1 MEGEGASPAEGT
13 GSCRPPSLPPLT
25 PHFSQALVAPSPP
38 SLISHSQF
46 LAPCRCLG
54 VYVCAWECLGCV
66 CENKYISSLLWKIEI
81 NSNLLTKVILNVWK
95 LSVTSI
101 FPCLHARQMVDVYM
115 GRVSM
120 SSSRKAVMNK
130 SGPGGTALTV
140 NIDAGDE
147 YIPARRETLS
157 RSLGLGEFW

>member
-1 MEGEGASPAEGT
+1 MLLLLQKTVDQMCVIGT
-13 GSCRPPSLPPLT
+13 VCFAGWNHLPLPLFRIGCKVRAFTSL
-25 PHFSQALVAPSPP
+25 FYLVLP
-38 SLISHSQF
+38 F
-46 LAPCRCLG
+46 LEIKRAFLYFYQKSIFCLDT
-54 VYVCAWECLGCV
+54 
-66 CENKYISSLLWKIEI
+66 
-81 NSNLLTKVILNVWK
+81 NSKLLTKVILRI
-95 LSVTSI
+95 TSL
-101 FPCLHARQMVDVYM
+101 FGTCLLPPFSPCLHARQMVDVCM
-115 GRVSM
+115 GRASM